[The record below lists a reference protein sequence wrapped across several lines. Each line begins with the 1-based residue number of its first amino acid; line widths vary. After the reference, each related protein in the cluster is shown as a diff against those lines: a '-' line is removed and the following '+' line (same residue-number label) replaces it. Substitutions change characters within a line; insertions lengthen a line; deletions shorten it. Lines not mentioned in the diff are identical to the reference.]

1 MQKRIFRSLFLIA
14 FTSVLLGCALV
25 VGVLY
30 GAFTLRLRQELRSEA
45 DYVAAGLLY
54 THYTT
59 ALLNSAVPA
68 DNTRITLVAQDGTV
82 LYDSAADETTME
94 NHANR
99 PEIQSAFKTGEG
111 ESARASETMGVETLY
126 YAKLLQDGTVL
137 RLSATQKSIGGMV
150 YNSVPA
156 LIGLSLFTLIMVF
169 VLARRLTRR
178 VVAPLNA
185 LNLDEPLSNTAYD
198 ELSPLLRR
206 LHEQKKQIEAQMLE
220 LSVRRDEF
228 EAIADNMREGLVVL
242 NARGT
247 ILSINNS
254 ARRLFR
260 ASTNSE
266 GRHFMTLDRSLQ
278 LQTAVEQASSGVPAE
293 ALMSLRGREY
303 QLLTSPVREKGAITG
318 IVALILDVT
327 EQRAQERMRREF
339 SANVSHEL
347 KTPLTSISGYAE
359 LIMSGVAKP
368 EDAPGFA
375 TRIHEE
381 SSRLLALIDDILRL
395 SRLDEGGEGLEW
407 ERVDLLALARDVLD
421 RLASA
426 AQVKEI
432 AVSAEGESAFVYGV
446 RQVLEEML
454 YNLVDNGIRYN
465 TSGGSV
471 SVTITN
477 APDTG
482 AIAEVSDTGIGIPV
496 EHQSRVFER
505 FYRVEKSHSRQTGG
519 TGLGLS
525 IVKRGAL
532 LHGARLDLTSE
543 PGRGTTIRLRFPP
556 AKKTDVQ
563 P

>member
-1 MQKRIFRSLFLIA
+1 
-14 FTSVLLGCALV
+14 
-25 VGVLY
+25 
-30 GAFTLRLRQELRSEA
+30 
-45 DYVAAGLLY
+45 
-54 THYTT
+54 
-59 ALLNSAVPA
+59 
-68 DNTRITLVAQDGTV
+68 
-82 LYDSAADETTME
+82 
-94 NHANR
+94 
-99 PEIQSAFKTGEG
+99 
-111 ESARASETMGVETLY
+111 
-126 YAKLLQDGTVL
+126 
-137 RLSATQKSIGGMV
+137 
-150 YNSVPA
+150 
-156 LIGLSLFTLIMVF
+156 
-169 VLARRLTRR
+169 
-178 VVAPLNA
+178 
-185 LNLDEPLSNTAYD
+185 
-198 ELSPLLRR
+198 
-206 LHEQKKQIEAQMLE
+206 
-220 LSVRRDEF
+220 
-228 EAIADNMREGLVVL
+228 MREGLVVL

-278 LQTAVEQASSGVPAE
+278 LQTAVEQASAGVPAE
-293 ALMSLRGREY
+293 ALLSLRGREY

-381 SSRLLALIDDILRL
+381 SSRLLVLIDDILRL
-395 SRLDEGGEGLEW
+395 SRLDEGGAGLQW
-407 ERVDLLALARDVLD
+407 ERVDLLTLAHGVLD
-421 RLASA
+421 RLTCA
-426 AQVKEI
+426 AQSKEI
-432 AVSAEGESAFVYGV
+432 TLTAEGDSAHVYGV
-446 RQVLEEML
+446 KQLLEEML

-465 TSGGSV
+465 TPGGSV
-471 SVTITN
+471 RVTISN
-477 APDTG
+477 AQDTG

-505 FYRVEKSHSRQTGG
+505 FYRVDKSHSRQTGG

-532 LHGARLDLTSE
+532 LHGTRVDLSSE

-556 AKKTDVQ
+556 VKKTDVQ